1 MKLGLQIPQLTYAGG
16 PQKLGADLGAMAKT
30 ADEAGYASVW
40 LMDHFFQIPPV
51 GKAEMDMLEVYTTL
65 GYLAAHTKRVLLGAM
80 VTGVTY
86 RHPGV
91 LAKQVTTLDVLSGG
105 RAILGIG
112 AAWFEREHVGLGVTF
127 PPLKTR
133 FEMLEEA
140 LQICLQMWSDNNGA
154 FNGKHYQLA
163 ETLNSPQSLQRP
175 HPPILIGGG
184 GEKKTLRLVAKYADA
199 TNLFATTPAE
209 VKHKLDV
216 LKEHCEREG
225 RDYNSIAKTV
235 LLRMD
240 VGREGEKAGQLLETL
255 ASYAEV
261 GVQRA
266 IGALAG
272 AETIAP
278 LEVMGKVVIPQA
290 EKL

>member
-16 PQKLGADLGAMAKT
+16 PAKLGSDLAAMAKA
-30 ADEAGYASVW
+30 ADDAGYASVW

-51 GKAEMDMLEVYTTL
+51 GKAEMDMLEVYTAL
-65 GYLAAHTKRVLLGAM
+65 GYLAGHTKRVLLGAM

-105 RAILGIG
+105 RAVLGIG
-112 AAWFEREHVGLGVTF
+112 AAWFEREHLGLGVAF

-140 LQICLQMWSDNNGA
+140 LQICLQMWSDNNGPYA
-154 FNGKHYQLA
+154 GKHYQLA
-163 ETLNSPQSLQRP
+163 ETLNSPQSLSKP
-175 HPPILIGGG
+175 HPPILIGGS
-184 GEKKTLRLVAKYADA
+184 GEKKTLRLVAKYGNA

-209 VKHKLDV
+209 VKRKLEV
-216 LKEHCEREG
+216 LREHCEREG
-225 RDYNSIAKTV
+225 RNYDDITKTV

-240 VGREGEKAGQLLETL
+240 VGKDGSEAGRLLETL

-266 IGALAG
+266 IGMLAG
-272 AETIAP
+272 ADTIAP
-278 LEVMGKVVIPQA
+278 IEVMGKVVIPQA